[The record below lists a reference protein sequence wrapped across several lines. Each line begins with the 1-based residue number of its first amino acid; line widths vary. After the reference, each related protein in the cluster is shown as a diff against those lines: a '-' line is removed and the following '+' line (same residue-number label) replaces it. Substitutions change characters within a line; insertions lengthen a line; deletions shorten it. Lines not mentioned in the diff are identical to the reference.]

1 MMKKVIGLCLVSLL
15 VLALSA
21 CNSTAEPTTG
31 EEGKEV
37 NNKSE
42 LTLQEVYEKAIE
54 RQNTLESVSADI
66 NMNQK
71 MELNDGTEAYE
82 MGSSADMTMDMV
94 SEPLSMHIDG
104 AMTMADPATGENM
117 NVDMEM
123 YMSEEGFFMEN
134 PETKQWMKLPSEQ
147 FEAIAGQTV
156 NQVNASEQ
164 LKQFESFIEDFT
176 FEQTETE
183 YVLKLNAASE
193 KFSEFILEQMRVTE
207 MMGVTE
213 EEQKIIENMKFDNIN
228 YVIKIDKETFDIH
241 AMDTIFDIT
250 IDVEGKSMKVATDA
264 KIAFNNF
271 NEVEAIKIP
280 QEVIDQ
286 AVEVQY

>member
-1 MMKKVIGLCLVSLL
+1 MKKVVMLCLVSLL

-21 CNSTAEPTTG
+21 CNSTAEPTSG

-37 NNKSE
+37 SNKSE

-66 NMNQK
+66 KMNQR

-82 MGSSADMTMDMV
+82 MGSTADMTMDMV
-94 SEPLSMHIDG
+94 SEPLAMYIDG
-104 AMTMADPATGENM
+104 AMTMADPATGESM

-123 YMSEEGFFMEN
+123 YMSEDGFFMQD

-147 FEAIAGQTV
+147 FDAIAGQTV

-183 YVLKLNAASE
+183 YVLKLNAATE
-193 KFSEFILEQMRVTE
+193 KFSKFILEQMQVTE

-250 IDVEGKSMKVATDA
+250 IDADGNSMKIATDA
-264 KIAFNNF
+264 KIVFNNF

>member
-1 MMKKVIGLCLVSLL
+1 MKKVIALCLVSLL

-54 RQNTLESVSADI
+54 RQNTLESVSAVI
-66 NMNQK
+66 KMNQK
-71 MELNDGTEAYE
+71 IELNDGTEAFE

-94 SEPLSMHIDG
+94 SEPLAMYVDG

-123 YMSEEGFFMEN
+123 YMSEEGFFMHD

-147 FEAIAGQTV
+147 FAAIAGQTV

-183 YVLKLNAASE
+183 YVLKLNAASD
-193 KFSEFILEQMRVTE
+193 KFSEFILEQMQVTE

-213 EEQKIIENMKFDNIN
+213 EEQKIVENMKFDNIN

>member
-1 MMKKVIGLCLVSLL
+1 MKKVIALCLVSLL

-21 CNSTAEPTTG
+21 CNSTAEPTT
-31 EEGKEV
+31 GKEV

-54 RQNTLESVSADI
+54 RQNTLESVSAVI
-66 NMNQK
+66 KMNQK
-71 MELNDGTEAYE
+71 IELNDGTEAFE

-94 SEPLSMHIDG
+94 SEPLAMYVDG

-123 YMSEEGFFMEN
+123 YMSEEGFFMHD

-147 FEAIAGQTV
+147 FAAIAGQTV

-183 YVLKLNAASE
+183 YVLKLNAASD
-193 KFSEFILEQMRVTE
+193 KFSEFILEQMQVTE

-213 EEQKIIENMKFDNIN
+213 EEQKIVENMKFDNIN

>member
-54 RQNTLESVSADI
+54 RQNTLESVSAVI
-66 NMNQK
+66 KMNQK
-71 MELNDGTEAYE
+71 IELNDGTEAFE

-94 SEPLSMHIDG
+94 SEPLAMYVDG

-123 YMSEEGFFMEN
+123 YMSEEGFFMHD

-147 FEAIAGQTV
+147 FAAIAGQTV

-183 YVLKLNAASE
+183 YVLKLNAASD
-193 KFSEFILEQMRVTE
+193 KFSEFILEQMQVTE

-213 EEQKIIENMKFDNIN
+213 EEQKIVENMKFDNIN